1 MKVSKETIEKLKQ
14 KAAKEATHRKT
25 TNKGPKQTDSS
36 DYPPLPT
43 FIGHDLGARLSLD
56 EATKRAIA
64 SSFNRKKGP
73 T

>member
-43 FIGHDLGARLSLD
+43 
-56 EATKRAIA
+56 
-64 SSFNRKKGP
+64 SSG
-73 T
+73 TI